1 MNTIRITTTQNI
13 ELEYDLAGLG
23 ERIAGYILDML
34 IIVAYVIIVM
44 MIASRLSVFTEKNG
58 WIFVIIFLPVVFYDL
73 ACEVLL
79 NGQSVGKK
87 VMKIKVISID
97 GSQPTLGQ
105 YMIRW
110 LFRLVDFSL
119 SNGLCALICVAV
131 SERKQRVGDMVAG
144 TTLIKTQPRTAFQ
157 QTLYTPTPD
166 TNYTVSFPDV
176 VTLSDSDMQLIK
188 EVTLQ
193 IKKTGNNYLAYHAAE
208 KIKQLLHIE
217 TNLEPA
223 HFLQVVIADYNHL
236 TSNLDR

>member
-1 MNTIRITTTQNI
+1 MNTIFITTSQNI
-13 ELEYDLAGLG
+13 DVEYDLASLG
-23 ERIAGYILDML
+23 ERIAGYIIDLL
-34 IIVAYVIIVM
+34 IIIAYII
-44 MIASRLSVFTEKNG
+44 IIILLASEFHFFTEG
-58 WIFVIIFLPVVFYDL
+58 TSWAYILLFLPVMFYDL

-97 GSQPTLGQ
+97 GGQPSLGQ
-105 YMIRW
+105 YVLRW
-110 LFRLVDFSL
+110 LFRLVDFTFT
-119 SNGLCALICVAV
+119 NNLCALISVAV

-144 TTLIKTQPRTAFQ
+144 TTLIKTKARTAFQ
-157 QTLYTPTPD
+157 QTIYAPTPD
-166 TNYTVSFPDV
+166 INYTVSFPDV
-176 VTLSDSDMQLIK
+176 INLSDKDMQLIK

-193 IKKTGNNYLAYHAAE
+193 INRTGNNYLAYHAAE

-236 TSNLDR
+236 TSKN